1 MARPTGV
8 VDLTRP
14 LSAGMPVHPDD
25 APVAA
30 IPRCTFEVE
39 GYAVTTLVL
48 SSHAGTHLDA
58 PYHFIQGGA
67 TVDALPVTR
76 LVGEGV
82 VLDLRG
88 RGPSISVVD
97 LDAAIAAA
105 GGVGA
110 GDFALLWTGWDAH
123 FGQDD
128 MWDHP
133 YLSAEA
139 AKRLL
144 VLGVTLV
151 GTDCGGV
158 DSRGADAIS
167 EEEAGHPIH
176 YLLLAADIPIVENL
190 TGLEQLGAGRC
201 VCALLPLPIV
211 GGDGSPVR
219 AVAWRE

>member
-1 MARPTGV
+1 MTAPTGI

-14 LSAGMPVHPDD
+14 LWVGMPVHPDD
-25 APVAA
+25 APVAV
-30 IPRCTFEVE
+30 IPRCTYEVE

-67 TVDALPVTR
+67 TVDALPVSR

-88 RGPSISVVD
+88 RGPAISLDD
-97 LDAAIAAA
+97 LDAAITAA
-105 GGVGA
+105 GGLGA
-110 GDFALLWTGWDAH
+110 GDFVLFWTGWDAH
-123 FGQDD
+123 FGQED

-133 YLSAEA
+133 YLSPDA

-144 VLGVTLV
+144 VLGVTLL

-158 DSRGADAIS
+158 DARGADAVS
-167 EEEAGHPIH
+167 EEEAGHAIH

-201 VCALLPLPIV
+201 VCAFLPLPIV

-219 AVAWRE
+219 AVAWR

>member
-1 MARPTGV
+1 MGKPTGV

-14 LSAGMPVHPDD
+14 LWVGMPVHPDD

-30 IPRCTFEVE
+30 IPRCTFERE

-48 SSHAGTHLDA
+48 SSHAGTHMDA
-58 PYHFIQGGA
+58 PYHFIQQGA
-67 TVDALPVTR
+67 TIDALPVTR
-76 LVGEGV
+76 LVGDGV

-88 RGPSISVVD
+88 RGPAISLAE
-97 LDAAIAAA
+97 LDAAIEGA
-105 GGVGA
+105 GGAEA
-110 GDFALLWTGWDAH
+110 GDFVLLWTGWDAH

-133 YLSAEA
+133 YLSADA

-144 VLGVTLV
+144 VLGITMLA
-151 GTDCGGV
+151 TDCGGV
-158 DSRGADAIS
+158 DSRGDEAVS

-176 YLLLAADIPIVENL
+176 YLLLAGDILIVENL

-201 VCALLPLPIV
+201 RCAFLPLPIV
-211 GGDGSPVR
+211 GGDGSPIR

>member
-1 MARPTGV
+1 MAKPTGV

-14 LSAGMPVHPDD
+14 LSVGMPVHPDD

-30 IPRCTFEVE
+30 IPRCTFENE

-48 SSHAGTHLDA
+48 SSHVGTHLDA
-58 PYHFIQGGA
+58 PYHFIQGGK
-67 TVDALPVTR
+67 TVDALPVSR

-88 RGPSISVVD
+88 HGPEISFVD
-97 LDAAIAAA
+97 LETAIAAA
-105 GGVGA
+105 GGLGE

-139 AKRLL
+139 AKHLL
-144 VLGVTLV
+144 VLGVTMV

-158 DSRGADAIS
+158 DSREAYAVS

-176 YLLLAADIPIVENL
+176 YLLLAGDIPIVENL
-190 TGLEQLGAGRC
+190 TGLDQLGAGRC
-201 VCALLPLPIV
+201 RCAFLPLPIV
-211 GGDGSPVR
+211 GGDGSPIR
-219 AVAWRE
+219 AVAWRG